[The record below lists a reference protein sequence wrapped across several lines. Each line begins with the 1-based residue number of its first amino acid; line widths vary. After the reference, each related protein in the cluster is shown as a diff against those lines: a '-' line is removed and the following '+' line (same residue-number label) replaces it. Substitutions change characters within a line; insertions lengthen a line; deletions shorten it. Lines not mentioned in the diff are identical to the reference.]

1 MSKRSL
7 FTAVVVLLCASMARA
22 DLSNKD
28 KKFVENAAAGGIAEV
43 NLGKFATEK
52 ASNQEVKDFG
62 QKMVDDHTKANQ
74 DLMDFAKSKGVDL
87 KDGEEKGTKQA
98 QNQSAKLGK
107 KQGADFDK
115 EYMDLM
121 VKDHEKDVKE
131 FEDASKDAQDAD
143 LKAWAAK
150 TLPTL
155 QMHLQMAKDIQGKVK
170 GK

>member
-1 MSKRSL
+1 MSRISFL
-7 FTAVVVLLCASMARA
+7 VAVVFAFASVAHA

-28 KKFVENAAAGGIAEV
+28 KKFVENAAAGGIMEV
-43 NLGKFATEK
+43 NLGKLATEK

-74 DLMDFAKSKGVDL
+74 ELMDFAKSKGVDL
-87 KDGEEKGTKQA
+87 KDGEEKGTKEA
-98 QNQSAKLGK
+98 QKSSAKLAK
-107 KQGADFDK
+107 HSGADFDH
-115 EYMDLM
+115 EYMEDM
-121 VKDHEKDVKE
+121 VSDHEKDVKE
-131 FEDASKDAQDAD
+131 FEKASKNADDVD

-155 QMHLQMAKDIQGKVK
+155 QMHLQMAKDIQAKVK